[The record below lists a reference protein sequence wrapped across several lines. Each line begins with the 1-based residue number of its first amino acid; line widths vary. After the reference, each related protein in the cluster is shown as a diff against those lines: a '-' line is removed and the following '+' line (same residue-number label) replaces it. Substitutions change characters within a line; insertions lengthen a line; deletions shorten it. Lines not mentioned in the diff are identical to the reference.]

1 MDETKNVQEAI
12 RFEIQAYRPPASFR
26 DLKKSHVSFSG
37 SPRKHPF
44 DAQKVIL
51 VVDPYSAN
59 TFFYEFNRDDITF
72 VEELPNLV
80 NPEKETITIVRIW
93 VKKRSIGVRS
103 TPFVVEDTS

>member
-1 MDETKNVQEAI
+1 MDETKNIQEAI
-12 RFEIQAYRPPASFR
+12 RFEIQAYRPPASFQ

-44 DAQKVIL
+44 DAKKVIL

-103 TPFVVEDTS
+103 TPFVVDDTS